1 MTKCSTAAR
10 FRSTCSIPAPTSGS
24 RNRRRT
30 SKARGNGERLRCAIF
45 NISYCSS
52 ALFQG
57 MATSAEGS
65 KPAVKVFVA
74 TTVMLTFISFWRA
87 SAIVLADLASSAYY
101 AGGDAEKVIGKSAP
115 WFILGVMLF
124 SYAVRALYI
133 ESSSMF
139 VRGGVYR
146 VVKEAMGGT
155 LAKFS
160 VSALLFDYVLTGPI
174 SAVSAGQY
182 LAGFIKD
189 MGDYFHRPLHFSDD
203 HFAAGL
209 AVLVVF
215 YFWWKNTQGMHE
227 SSQKAL
233 QIMIITTVMVVILI
247 IWCTIT
253 VLRAPIQLPPSPL
266 QPGVIPLNKESLG
279 WLNGTWFAHLT
290 WIILFV
296 GFGHSVLAM
305 SGEETL
311 AQVNRE
317 IEHPKLK
324 NLEKTGL
331 VIFVY
336 SLLFTSLVSV
346 FAVMMIP
353 DKVRP
358 DYFANLIGGIA
369 MYLAG
374 PIVLK
379 LLFHGFVVVV
389 GVLILAGAQNT
400 SIVGANGVLNRVAED
415 GVLTD
420 WFQKPQ
426 PKYGTS
432 YRIINMIVGMQ
443 LLTIIL
449 SKGNVYVLA
458 GLYAFGV
465 IWSFALK
472 SLAVLVL
479 RYTEPENRQWKVPG
493 NVHVGGKEVP
503 LGLILISA
511 VLLITALVNLFTKS
525 EATIAGVT
533 FSAVFFALFTYSE
546 HRVAK
551 ERHGKPENLDQFR
564 VYGNQELGSGALGV
578 RPGNILVAV
587 RDPRNL
593 YYLRDVLRNTDT
605 NRQDVVVMTA
615 RLYHREHSFSGSAV
629 VEASQVFDHYEQE
642 LFTAAV
648 AVAEK
653 EGKPVSLLVVPAT
666 DVFEAIIVTA
676 QRLDASRI
684 VCGFSNKLTPDE
696 QAKSLG
702 DAWERLPEPRPRLI
716 LEIHEPNGKIH
727 EYPLGPHA
735 PRMRTQD
742 LELMHKVWL
751 DITSD
756 PKYCGA
762 HHYHIVAVA
771 LEELRRELNSDQ
783 RSEILQKLLDEMHR
797 DEAPGRG

>member
-1 MTKCSTAAR
+1 
-10 FRSTCSIPAPTSGS
+10 
-24 RNRRRT
+24 
-30 SKARGNGERLRCAIF
+30 
-45 NISYCSS
+45 
-52 ALFQG
+52 
-57 MATSAEGS
+57 MATSPEGT

-87 SAIVLADLASSAYY
+87 SAIVLSDLASSAYY

-115 WFILGVMLF
+115 WFILAVMLF

-189 MGDYFHRPLHFSDD
+189 IGLSLHRPLNFSDD

-209 AVLVVF
+209 AVLIVI
-215 YFWWKNTQGMHE
+215 YFWWKNTQGIHE

-233 QIMIITTVMVVILI
+233 QIMAITTVMVVILI

-253 VLRAPIQLPPSPL
+253 VLRAPVQLPPNPL
-266 QPGVIPLNKESLG
+266 HPGVVPLNKESLG
-279 WLNGTWFAHLT
+279 WLNGTWFTHIT

-331 VIFVY
+331 VIFIY
-336 SLLFTSLVSV
+336 SLFFTSLVSF
-346 FAVMMIP
+346 FAVMIIP

-369 MYLAG
+369 MYLVG
-374 PIVLK
+374 PTSLK
-379 LLFHGFVVVV
+379 LLFHGFVVLV

-415 GVLTD
+415 GVLTS
-420 WFQKPQ
+420 WFQRPHHR
-426 PKYGTS
+426 YGTS
-432 YRIINMIVGMQ
+432 YRIINLIVCMQ
-443 LLTIIL
+443 LLTIVL
-449 SKGNVYVLA
+449 SLGNVYVLA
-458 GLYAFGV
+458 ALYAFGV
-465 IWSFALK
+465 IWSFTMK

-479 RYTEPENRQWKVPG
+479 RFTEPGNRAWKVPG
-493 NVHVGGKEVP
+493 NLHFGKTEIPV
-503 LGLILISA
+503 GLILISV
-511 VLLITALVNLFTKS
+511 VLLITAVVNLFTKY
-525 EATIAGVT
+525 EATIAGLI
-533 FSAVFFALFTYSE
+533 FSAAFFTIFTISE
-546 HRVAK
+546 HHVTK
-551 ERHGKPENLDQFR
+551 ERHGKPEQLDQFR
-564 VYGNQELGSGALGV
+564 VYGNQELGSGAMGV

-593 YYLRDVLRNTDT
+593 YYLRHVLSHTQT
-605 NRQDVVVMTA
+605 AKQDLVVMSA

-629 VEASQVFDHYEQE
+629 LEASQVFDHYEQE

-653 EGKPVSLLVVPAT
+653 EGKPIHLLVVPAT
-666 DVFEAIIVTA
+666 DVFEAIMVTA
-676 QRLDASRI
+676 QRLDSSRV
-684 VCGFSNKLTPDE
+684 VCGLSNKLTADE
-696 QAKSLG
+696 QAKLTG

-716 LEIHEPNGKIH
+716 LEVCAPDATIREFA
-727 EYPLGPHA
+727 LGPHS
-735 PRMRTQD
+735 PRMRPQD
-742 LELMHKVWL
+742 VELMHRLWL
-751 DITSD
+751 NITAD
-756 PKYCGA
+756 PKFAGA
-762 HHYHIVAVA
+762 HHYHIMALA
-771 LEELRRELNSDQ
+771 LEELQRELSTEQ
-783 RSEILQKLLDEMHR
+783 RAELLKKLQDEMNR
-797 DEAPGRG
+797 SNPQ

>member
-1 MTKCSTAAR
+1 
-10 FRSTCSIPAPTSGS
+10 
-24 RNRRRT
+24 
-30 SKARGNGERLRCAIF
+30 
-45 NISYCSS
+45 
-52 ALFQG
+52 
-57 MATSAEGS
+57 MATSVEGS
-65 KPAVKVFVA
+65 KPAIKVFVA

-87 SAIVLADLASSAYY
+87 SAIVLSDLASSAYY

-189 MGDYFHRPLHFSDD
+189 MGVYMHRPLHFSDD

-209 AVLVVF
+209 GVIVVA

-233 QIMIITTVMVVILI
+233 QIMVITTVMVVILL

-253 VLRAPIQLPPSPL
+253 VLRAPIQLPPNPL
-266 QPGVIPLNKESLG
+266 HAGVVPLNKESLG
-279 WLNGTWFAHLT
+279 WLNGTWFGHIT

-331 VIFVY
+331 VIFIY
-336 SLLFTSLVSV
+336 SLLFTSLVSF
-346 FAVMMIP
+346 FAVMIIP

-374 PIVLK
+374 PQSLK
-379 LLFHGFVVVV
+379 LLFHGFVVLV

-415 GVLTD
+415 GVLTS
-420 WFQKPQ
+420 WFQKPHNR
-426 PKYGTS
+426 YGTS
-432 YRIINMIVGMQ
+432 YRIINLIVGLQ

-449 SKGNVYVLA
+449 SLGNVYVLA
-458 GLYAFGV
+458 ALYAFGV
-465 IWSFALK
+465 IWSFAMK
-472 SLAVLVL
+472 SIAVLVL
-479 RYTEPENRQWKVPG
+479 RFTEPGNRAWKVPG
-493 NVHVGGKEVP
+493 NLHIGKTEIPV
-503 LGLILISA
+503 GLILISA
-511 VLLITALVNLFTKS
+511 VLLITAVVNLFTKY
-525 EATIAGVT
+525 EATIAGII
-533 FSAVFFALFTYSE
+533 FSGVFFTIFTISE
-546 HRVAK
+546 RHVAK
-551 ERHGKPENLDQFR
+551 ERHGKPEQLDQFR
-564 VYGNQELGSGALGV
+564 VYGNQELGSGAMGV
-578 RPGNILVAV
+578 RQGNILVAV

-593 YYLRDVLRNTDT
+593 YYLRQVLAHTNTGK
-605 NRQDVVVMTA
+605 QDVVVMSA

-629 VEASQVFDHYEQE
+629 LEASQVFDHYEQE

-653 EGKPVSLLVVPAT
+653 EGKPISLLVVPAT
-666 DVFEAIIVTA
+666 DVFEAIMVTA
-676 QRLDASRI
+676 QRLDSTRVI
-684 VCGFSNKLTPDE
+684 CGLSNKLTADE
-696 QAKSLG
+696 QAKLTG
-702 DAWERLPEPRPRLI
+702 DAWERMPEPRPRLT
-716 LEIHEPNGKIH
+716 LEVCAPDGAVR
-727 EYPLGPHA
+727 EYTIGPHN
-735 PRMRTQD
+735 PRLRPQD
-742 LELMHKVWL
+742 VELMHKLWL
-751 DITSD
+751 DITTD
-756 PKYCGA
+756 PNYAGA
-762 HHYHIVAVA
+762 HHYHIVALA
-771 LEELRRELNSDQ
+771 LEELQRELSTEQ
-783 RSEILQKLLDEMHR
+783 RAELLQKLQEEMNR
-797 DEAPGRG
+797 SEPN

>member
-1 MTKCSTAAR
+1 
-10 FRSTCSIPAPTSGS
+10 
-24 RNRRRT
+24 
-30 SKARGNGERLRCAIF
+30 
-45 NISYCSS
+45 SS
-52 ALFQG
+52 L
-57 MATSAEGS
+57 EGS

-87 SAIVLADLASSAYY
+87 SAIVLSDLASSAYY

-115 WFILGVMLF
+115 WFILAVMLF

-189 MGDYFHRPLHFSDD
+189 MGEHYFHRALQFNNNY
-203 HFAAGL
+203 FAAGL
-209 AVLVVF
+209 AVIVVI
-215 YFWWKNTQGMHE
+215 YFWWKNTQGIHE
-227 SSQKAL
+227 SSEKAL
-233 QIMIITTVMVVILI
+233 QIMAITTVMVVILL

-253 VLRAPIQLPPSPL
+253 VLRAPIQLPPNPL
-266 QPGVIPLNKESLG
+266 HAGVVPLNKESLG
-279 WLNGTWFAHLT
+279 WLNGTWFSHIT

-331 VIFVY
+331 VIFIY
-336 SLLFTSLVSV
+336 SLFFTSLVSF
-346 FAVMMIP
+346 FAVMIIP

-369 MYLAG
+369 MYLVG
-374 PIVLK
+374 PTSLK
-379 LLFHGFVVVV
+379 LLFHGFVVLV

-415 GVLTD
+415 GVLTS
-420 WFQKPQ
+420 WFQKPHNR
-426 PKYGTS
+426 YGTS
-432 YRIINMIVGMQ
+432 YRIINLIVCMQ
-443 LLTIIL
+443 MLTIFL
-449 SKGNVYVLA
+449 SLGNVYVLA
-458 GLYAFGV
+458 ALYAFGV
-465 IWSFALK
+465 IWSFAMK

-479 RYTEPENRQWKVPG
+479 RFTEPENREWKVPG
-493 NVHVGGKEVP
+493 NLHFGNTEIPVG
-503 LGLILISA
+503 LLLISA
-511 VLLITALVNLFTKS
+511 VLLVTAIVNLFTKY
-525 EATIAGVT
+525 EATIAGVI
-533 FSAVFFALFTYSE
+533 FSAFFFTIFTISE
-546 HRVAK
+546 RHVAK
-551 ERHGKPENLDQFR
+551 ERHGRPEQLDQFR
-564 VYGNQELGSGALGV
+564 VYGNQELGSGAMGV

-593 YYLRDVLRNTDT
+593 YYLRNVLSHTNTSK
-605 NRQDVVVMTA
+605 QDVVVMSA

-629 VEASQVFDHYEQE
+629 FEASQVFDHYEQE

-653 EGKPVSLLVVPAT
+653 EGKPISLLVVPAT
-666 DVFEAIIVTA
+666 DVFEAIILTA
-676 QRLDASRI
+676 QRLDSTRVI
-684 VCGFSNKLTPDE
+684 CGLSNKLTADE
-696 QAKSLG
+696 QAKLTG
-702 DAWERLPEPRPRLI
+702 DAWERLPE
-716 LEIHEPNGKIH
+716 
-727 EYPLGPHA
+727 
-735 PRMRTQD
+735 
-742 LELMHKVWL
+742 
-751 DITSD
+751 S
-756 PKYCGA
+756 
-762 HHYHIVAVA
+762 
-771 LEELRRELNSDQ
+771 
-783 RSEILQKLLDEMHR
+783 
-797 DEAPGRG
+797 

>member
-1 MTKCSTAAR
+1 
-10 FRSTCSIPAPTSGS
+10 
-24 RNRRRT
+24 
-30 SKARGNGERLRCAIF
+30 
-45 NISYCSS
+45 
-52 ALFQG
+52 
-57 MATSAEGS
+57 MATAPEGT

-87 SAIVLADLASSAYY
+87 SAIVLSDLASSAYY

-115 WFILGVMLF
+115 WFILAVMLF

-133 ESSSMF
+133 ESSAMF

-189 MGDYFHRPLHFSDD
+189 IGIYLHRPLNFSDD

-209 AVLVVF
+209 AIIIVI
-215 YFWWKNTQGMHE
+215 YFWWKNTQGIHE

-233 QIMIITTVMVVILI
+233 QIMAITTVMVVILI
-247 IWCTIT
+247 IWCTLT
-253 VLRAPIQLPPSPL
+253 VLRAPVQLPPNPL
-266 QPGVIPLNKESLG
+266 HSGVIPLNKESLG
-279 WLNGTWFAHLT
+279 WLNGTWFSHIT

-331 VIFVY
+331 VIFIY
-336 SLLFTSLVSV
+336 SLLFTSLVSF
-346 FAVMMIP
+346 FAVMIIP

-374 PIVLK
+374 PTSLK
-379 LLFHGFVVVV
+379 LLFHGFVVLV

-415 GVLTD
+415 GVLTS
-420 WFQKPQ
+420 WFQRPHHR
-426 PKYGTS
+426 YGTS
-432 YRIINMIVGMQ
+432 YRIINLIVGMQ
-443 LLTIIL
+443 LLTIFL
-449 SKGNVYVLA
+449 SLGNVYVLA
-458 GLYAFGV
+458 ALYAFGV
-465 IWSFALK
+465 IWSFAMK

-479 RYTEPENRQWKVPG
+479 RFTEPGNREWKVPG
-493 NVHVGGKEVP
+493 NLHFGKTEIPV
-503 LGLILISA
+503 GLILISG
-511 VLLITALVNLFTKS
+511 VLFITAVVNLFTKYQ
-525 EATIAGVT
+525 ATIAGLI
-533 FSAVFFALFTYSE
+533 FSVAFFTIFTISE
-546 HRVAK
+546 HHVTK
-551 ERHGKPENLDQFR
+551 ERHGKPEQLDQFR
-564 VYGNQELGSGALGV
+564 VYGNQELGSGAMGV

-593 YYLRDVLRNTDT
+593 YYLRHVLSHTNTAK
-605 NRQDVVVMTA
+605 QDVVVMSA
-615 RLYHREHSFSGSAV
+615 RLYHREHSFSGSSV
-629 VEASQVFDHYEQE
+629 LEASQVFDHYEQE

-653 EGKPVSLLVVPAT
+653 EGKPIHLLVVPAT
-666 DVFEAIIVTA
+666 DVFEAIMVTA
-676 QRLDASRI
+676 QRLDSSRVI
-684 VCGFSNKLTPDE
+684 CGLSNKLTADE
-696 QAKSLG
+696 QAKLTG

-716 LEIHEPNGKIH
+716 MEVCAPDGTIR
-727 EYPLGPHA
+727 EYALGPHT
-735 PRMRTQD
+735 PRMRPQD
-742 LELMHKVWL
+742 VELMHRLWL
-751 DITSD
+751 NITSD
-756 PKYCGA
+756 PKFAGA
-762 HHYHIVAVA
+762 HHYHVMALA
-771 LEELRRELNSDQ
+771 LEELQRELSTEQ
-783 RSEILQKLLDEMHR
+783 RGQLLQKLHDEMNR
-797 DEAPGRG
+797 SNPN

>member
-1 MTKCSTAAR
+1 
-10 FRSTCSIPAPTSGS
+10 
-24 RNRRRT
+24 
-30 SKARGNGERLRCAIF
+30 
-45 NISYCSS
+45 
-52 ALFQG
+52 
-57 MATSAEGS
+57 MATSVEGS
-65 KPAVKVFVA
+65 KPAIKVFVA

-87 SAIVLADLASSAYY
+87 SAIVLSDLASSAYY

-189 MGDYFHRPLHFSDD
+189 MGVYLHRPLQFSDD

-209 AVLVVF
+209 GVIVVA

-233 QIMIITTVMVVILI
+233 QIMVITTVMVVILL

-253 VLRAPIQLPPSPL
+253 VLRAPIVLPPNPL
-266 QPGVIPLNKESLG
+266 HPGVVPLNKESLG
-279 WLNGTWFAHLT
+279 WLNGTWFGHIT

-331 VIFVY
+331 VIFIY
-336 SLLFTSLVSV
+336 SLLFTSLVSF
-346 FAVMMIP
+346 FAVMIIP

-369 MYLAG
+369 VYLAG
-374 PIVLK
+374 PESLK
-379 LLFHGFVVVV
+379 LLFHAFVVLV

-415 GVLTD
+415 GVLTS
-420 WFQKPQ
+420 WFQKPHNR
-426 PKYGTS
+426 YGTS
-432 YRIINMIVGMQ
+432 YRIINLIVGLQ
-443 LLTIIL
+443 LLTIVL
-449 SKGNVYVLA
+449 SRGNVYLLA
-458 GLYAFGV
+458 ALYAFGV
-465 IWSFALK
+465 IWSFAMK
-472 SLAVLVL
+472 SVAVLVL
-479 RYTEPENRQWKVPG
+479 RFTEPGNRAWKVPG
-493 NVHVGGKEVP
+493 NLHFGKTEIPV
-503 LGLILISA
+503 GLILISS
-511 VLLITALVNLFTKS
+511 VLLITAVVNLFTKYQ
-525 EATIAGVT
+525 ATIAGVI
-533 FSAVFFALFTYSE
+533 FSAVFFTIFTISE
-546 HRVAK
+546 RHVTK
-551 ERHGKPENLDQFR
+551 ERHGKPEQLDQFR
-564 VYGNQELGSGALGV
+564 VYGNQELGSGAMGV

-593 YYLRDVLRNTDT
+593 YYLRHILGHTNTLK
-605 NRQDVVVMTA
+605 QDLVVMSA

-629 VEASQVFDHYEQE
+629 LEASQVFDHYEQE

-653 EGKPVSLLVVPAT
+653 EGKPISLLVVPAT
-666 DVFEAIIVTA
+666 DVFEAIMVTA
-676 QRLDASRI
+676 QRLDSVRV
-684 VCGFSNKLTPDE
+684 VCGLSNKLTADE
-696 QAKSLG
+696 QAKLTG
-702 DAWERLPEPRPRLI
+702 DAWERMPEPRPRLT
-716 LEIHEPNGKIH
+716 LEVCAPDGTVR
-727 EYPLGPHA
+727 EYTIGPHN
-735 PRMRTQD
+735 PRLRPQD
-742 LELMHKVWL
+742 VELMHKLWL
-751 DITSD
+751 DITTD
-756 PKYCGA
+756 PKYAGV
-762 HHYHIVAVA
+762 HHYHIVALA
-771 LEELRRELNSDQ
+771 LEELRRELSTEQ
-783 RSEILQKLLDEMHR
+783 RTDLLQKLQEEMR
-797 DEAPGRG
+797 RSEPN